1 LFEDLEPGCEGSGGG
16 FVSEE
21 MDVLRHEYVCDDGET
36 SLTAGF
42 FEDVL
47 GEVLCF
53 GGGEEGLA
61 LVATEGEEVKLFG
74 VLVAYKAG
82 WHDGVSSLHSHPS
95 QKREGWGTLA
105 FVVGRRVGHPPT
117 RPHGAVPWAAVSNQL
132 GSNMNSSA
140 TRKIS
145 CLVLVLSGLVFQS
158 VAHAQTS
165 STPLPPAPQLFSRQV
180 KKTIAIIYT
189 TCEGDSQTY
198 EGTGFFVMKEDPR
211 LGGDKGFG
219 YLVTN
224 RHVVLP
230 HIEIG
235 QPCKV
240 ATQFVRLNSRTP
252 DPKTGGRNAVFKVDS
267 QWIYPEDNNVD
278 LAVIPFVPD
287 QTKYDVQAFPVSRF
301 ATKDVMEKENV
312 AEGDPVLYTGFFYQ
326 FPGSLEIEPIIR
338 QGIIAMIPNE
348 PIPTTLGGS
357 GKGYLADAHVYSGNS
372 GSPMFVNVGG
382 ARNGYLMAGTRY
394 LFLGVV
400 SGLEPEETSG
410 ELRPVTTYS
419 DQVKSNSGVS
429 FIVPADLVA
438 DLLNCP
444 ALSSQRDEAIKRMG
458 VLPK

>member
-1 LFEDLEPGCEGSGGG
+1 
-16 FVSEE
+16 
-21 MDVLRHEYVCDDGET
+21 M
-36 SLTAGF
+36 
-42 FEDVL
+42 
-47 GEVLCF
+47 
-53 GGGEEGLA
+53 
-61 LVATEGEEVKLFG
+61 
-74 VLVAYKAG
+74 
-82 WHDGVSSLHSHPS
+82 
-95 QKREGWGTLA
+95 
-105 FVVGRRVGHPPT
+105 GHPRFWLCLCMGHPAHSALP
-117 RPHGAVPWAAVSNQL
+117 RHSPDGGAVSWVAVSNQL
-132 GSNMNSSA
+132 ESNMKSSA
-140 TRKIS
+140 TRKIF
-145 CLVLVLSGLVFQS
+145 CLALAFSGLALKS
-158 VAHAQTS
+158 AAQTQAS
-165 STPLPPAPQLFSRQV
+165 STTPQPAPQLFSRQV

-198 EGTGFFVMKEDPR
+198 EGTGFFVMKEDSR
-211 LGGDKGFG
+211 LGIDKGFG

-230 HIEIG
+230 HVEIG

-240 ATQFVRLNSRTP
+240 ATQFVRLNSKTP

-267 QWIYPEDNNVD
+267 QWTYPEDNSVD
-278 LAVIPFVPD
+278 LAVIAFVPD
-287 QTKYDVQAFPVSRF
+287 QTKYDVQAFPVSLF

-382 ARNGYLMAGTRY
+382 ARNGILMTGTRY

-400 SGLEPEETSG
+400 SGLEPEETTG

-444 ALSSQRDEAIKRMG
+444 ALSSQRDDAIKKMG